1 MLWQNLK
8 RKMLKISIEDLIEHI
23 EKSLEFGKLEVSK
36 IIQDIFDIPGLTSNK
51 VRCFLNNIC
60 GIDGCSYLELGSYRG
75 STFCSA
81 IYANNLNAVAIDNWS
96 SPDLKPFRSD
106 MWKEWEEHNER
117 ENPREEFVSNV
128 KKIKGD
134 NIIKV
139 FDDNYWDFDVN
150 LIPFKI
156 DILFYDGNHTYKDQ
170 YQMVTKFKDILSDIF
185 ILIVDD
191 WNWERDGILHAIED
205 LNFKILYDKQI
216 YTNGEDPNDFWNGL
230 GIFLLER

>member
-1 MLWQNLK
+1 
-8 RKMLKISIEDLIEHI
+8 MLKNNIKDLTYHI
-23 EKSLEFGKLEVSK
+23 EQSLEYGKLEVSK
-36 IIQDIFDIPGLTSNK
+36 LTQDIFNIPGLTSNK

-60 GIDGCSYLELGSYRG
+60 GIDGCRYLELGTYRG
-75 STFCSA
+75 ATFCSA
-81 IYANNLNAVAIDNWS
+81 IYANNLSAVAMDNWS
-96 SPDLKPFRSD
+96 SPELKPFRSD
-106 MWKEWEEHNER
+106 MWKEWDENIIR
-117 ENPREEFVSNV
+117 GNPREEFVSNV
-128 KKIKGD
+128 KKIKGN

-139 FDDNYWDFDVN
+139 YDDNYWDFDVN

-170 YQMVTKFKDILSDIF
+170 YQIITRFGTVLSEVF

-191 WNWERDGILHAIED
+191 WNWERDGILDAIED

-216 YTNGEDPNDFWNGL
+216 YTGGEDPNDFWNGL

>member
-1 MLWQNLK
+1 M
-8 RKMLKISIEDLIEHI
+8 
-23 EKSLEFGKLEVSK
+23 G
-36 IIQDIFDIPGLTSNK
+36 III
-51 VRCFLNNIC
+51 
-60 GIDGCSYLELGSYRG
+60 
-75 STFCSA
+75 
-81 IYANNLNAVAIDNWS
+81 
-96 SPDLKPFRSD
+96 
-106 MWKEWEEHNER
+106 
-117 ENPREEFVSNV
+117 REEKVLLYVSIATIILFLV
-128 KKIKGD
+128 K
-134 NIIKV
+134 NHH
-139 FDDNYWDFDVN
+139 
-150 LIPFKI
+150 FKI